1 MTLTE
6 KSAYLKGLAEGIKLS
21 DDDNGKVL
29 KAIIEL
35 LDDITNE
42 LADVADGVDELC
54 EQIDAVDEDLANL
67 EEYVYDDDEDDCC
80 CCDDDEV
87 FEVECPE
94 CHDIVYLDYEMLEDG
109 EIACPNCGKRLE
121 LEFDDCDCDC
131 GCECGDDCQCTEED
145 NCGCD
150 CWKK

>member
-21 DDDNGKVL
+21 DDDNGKLL
-29 KAIIEL
+29 KAIIDIIDE
-35 LDDITNE
+35 ITNE
-42 LADVADGVDELC
+42 VADIEDGVDELC

-67 EEYVYDDDEDDCC
+67 EEYVYDDEEDCC
-80 CCDDDEV
+80 CEDDDEV

-109 EIACPNCGKRLE
+109 EIICPNCGKHLE
-121 LEFDDCDCDC
+121 LEFDDCDCECDHDCDC
-131 GCECGDDCQCTEED
+131 GCQE
-145 NCGCD
+145 
-150 CWKK
+150 